1 MDIDMQKED
10 ELEAYINS
18 EKEPSEAEAIKKD
31 HVMMGKVALNSERR
45 KLVRIVG
52 FSGIKKE
59 ELKEKS
65 GLNDFMYKYHMDLL
79 LKEGILKDEGGKY
92 HLTDPQGIT
101 VHESGLR
108 I

>member
-1 MDIDMQKED
+1 MQEEEKD
-10 ELEAYINS
+10 ELDIYMDS
-18 EKEPSEAEAIKKD
+18 KKEPSEAEAIKKD
-31 HVMMGKVALNSERR
+31 HVMVGKVALSSERR

-52 FSGIKKE
+52 FSGINKE
-59 ELKEKS
+59 KLKDKS

-79 LKEGILKDEGGKY
+79 LKEGFLKVEEGKY
-92 HLTDPQGIT
+92 RLTDQGIT

>member
-1 MDIDMQKED
+1 MQEKEED
-10 ELEAYINS
+10 ELDVYINS
-18 EKEPSEAEAIKKD
+18 EKGPSEAEAIKKD
-31 HVMMGKVALNSERR
+31 HVMMGKVALSSERR

-65 GLNDFMYKYHMDLL
+65 GLSDFMYKYHMDLL

>member
-1 MDIDMQKED
+1 MQEKEED
-10 ELEAYINS
+10 ELDVYINS
-18 EKEPSEAEAIKKD
+18 EKGPSEAEAIKKD
-31 HVMMGKVALNSERR
+31 HVMMGKVALSSERR